1 MTTIKSYMLVFVLFA
16 SSVFFSQIAMA
27 QSGYSQ
33 KLYDSLTLSQIFK
46 IMQKENYDVE
56 LVGDDI
62 AINWIIEGD
71 IILITSDEANSINF
85 YTYLGHSDVVRN
97 SLDDAN
103 KWNTEYKYSKMYI
116 DRDNDVVFEL
126 DLDLTGGVTEARI
139 IDFFKTCFRSYH
151 AWLKYVHDK

>member
-1 MTTIKSYMLVFVLFA
+1 MTIIKYYILVFALFA

-33 KLYDSLTLSQIFK
+33 KLYDSLTLTQIFK

-56 LVGDDI
+56 LAGEDI
-62 AINWIIEGD
+62 AINWTIEGD
-71 IILITSDEANSINF
+71 EILITTDEPNSINF
-85 YTYLGHSDVVRN
+85 YTYLGSSDVVRN
-97 SLDDAN
+97 SLADAN

-116 DRDNDVVFEL
+116 DRDDDIVFEL

-139 IDFFKTCFRSYH
+139 IDYFKTCFRSYH